1 MGGESITATRG
12 GFMGGESVAAT
23 RGGFMGGESVA
34 ATRGGFIGG
43 ESVAATRGGFIGG
56 ESVAATRGGFIGGE
70 SVIAKAELAIAQPA
84 TKAIRL
90 TFMLFTPSKLLM
102 NAGMRDPGI
111 RFPALVKATQPREF
125 PHVAV
130 TMYA

>member
-1 MGGESITATRG
+1 MGGESITATCGGFMGGESITVTCG
-12 GFMGGESVAAT
+12 GFMGGESV
-23 RGGFMGGESVA
+23 
-34 ATRGGFIGG
+34 
-43 ESVAATRGGFIGG
+43 
-56 ESVAATRGGFIGGE
+56 
-70 SVIAKAELAIAQPA
+70 IAIAELAIATPA

-102 NAGMRDPGI
+102 NAGMRAPWI

>member
-1 MGGESITATRG
+1 MGGESSTATCGGFMGGESITATWG
-12 GFMGGESVAAT
+12 GFMGGESVAAICGGFMGGESIT
-23 RGGFMGGESVA
+23 ATCGGFMGGESV
-34 ATRGGFIGG
+34 
-43 ESVAATRGGFIGG
+43 
-56 ESVAATRGGFIGGE
+56 
-70 SVIAKAELAIAQPA
+70 IAIAELAIAQPA

-90 TFMLFTPSKLLM
+90 IFMLFTPSKLLM
-102 NAGMRDPGI
+102 NAGMRDPEI